1 MRHGSATRGFVWMAA
16 AGVVY
21 SIVSAMLRSMALDM
35 SPFQIL
41 AMVYVGSMLA
51 VLAMLRARGT
61 GSLMPQRLG
70 PVLTRGLVHWFGMSL
85 WLVALAH
92 LTLAETTAIGFSG
105 PLFISAGGAAL
116 LLKEPMRWERV
127 TASLIGFGGVL
138 VVLQPRLAASQEVAY
153 ALLMLF
159 STAVFSISFLL
170 AKRLTQNEEPRVI
183 TVWQSLVVT
192 VCSLPLAALHWS
204 PPSLEVVLV
213 AMACGVLTL
222 IGNYCF
228 ARAFSEADISATQP
242 ARFLDLVWAAI
253 LGGIMFGDRMEAS
266 TWMGSGVILSATIW
280 AAHRERVTR

>member
-1 MRHGSATRGFVWMAA
+1 MRHRSATRGFVWMAT

-21 SIVSAMLRSMALDM
+21 SFVSAMLRGMALDL

-41 AMVYVGSMLA
+41 AMVYAGSMLA
-51 VLAMLRARGT
+51 VIPLLTARGG
-61 GSLMPQRLG
+61 GSLIPRRLG
-70 PVLTRGLVHWFGMSL
+70 PILVRGLIHWFGLSL
-85 WLVALAH
+85 WLFALAH

-138 VVLQPRLAASQEVAY
+138 VVLQPRLAASQQIAY
-153 ALLMLF
+153 ALLMLA
-159 STAVFSISFLL
+159 STAVFAISFLL
-170 AKRLTQNEEPRVI
+170 AKRLTQSEQPGVI

-192 VCSLPLAALHWS
+192 VCSVPLATFSWTPPALA
-204 PPSLEVVLV
+204 VVLM
-213 AMACGVLTL
+213 ALACGVLTL

-242 ARFLDLVWAAI
+242 ARFLDLVWAAL
-253 LGGIMFGDRMEAS
+253 LGGLMFGDSMEVS
-266 TWMGSGVILSATIW
+266 TWMGSGIILSATIW
-280 AAHRERVTR
+280 AAHRERVGK